1 MGRSSPRWAS
11 RGSANRDLHICRSS
25 ICCAIILGVANA
37 DDERTRRE
45 KVAGKITILDRSLGD
60 TLPYLFNLPGIVE
73 GDDTL
78 ARMDGQIRKRR
89 TLEARKAVNCSIF
102 FKELKS
108 VTTRG
113 CEPIDQ
119 NPRLV

>member
-1 MGRSSPRWAS
+1 MRVV
-11 RGSANRDLHICRSS
+11 
-25 ICCAIILGVANA
+25 GV
-37 DDERTRRE
+37 
-45 KVAGKITILDRSLGD
+45 
-60 TLPYLFNLPGIVE
+60 VE

-89 TLEARKAVNCSIF
+89 TLEPRKALNCSIF

-113 CEPIDQ
+113 SEPIDQ